1 MMMIDLRILLQNK
14 YKRYIKFILVPPV
27 ALVETV
33 LVVLAAGDVTL
44 AALAQDLRQLARAGQ
59 VLEARAAA
67 RHELAADEDGGH
79 HAAARHRLHDVHHHL
94 TLPPL
99 LVDLHALKLGAQV
112 IQSFLGDCAI

>member
-1 MMMIDLRILLQNK
+1 MMMMIDLRILLQNK

-44 AALAQDLRQLARAGQ
+44 AALAQDLRQLACAGQ
-59 VLEARAAA
+59 VLEAGAAA
-67 RHELAADEDGGH
+67 RHELAADEDSGH

-112 IQSFLGDCAI
+112 IQSFL